1 MTDFNI
7 WPATNG
13 PNTDSGDASDISRGV
28 IFRLSATGWLKAIR
42 FYRGTTN
49 VGLPSVPGGGV
60 VRGRIYTVA
69 DGLPVSG
76 TDVTFTLSGT
86 GWQSAAL
93 AIPVQL
99 NANVSYKAVVL
110 TGNYTATG
118 GYFASGAGVGGIVQ
132 GIITAPDA
140 GGNPSG
146 IGSIQ
151 QGSFKQPTS
160 GIEYPNQYFNGGNYW
175 VDVTIADVDPG
186 SDIRTA
192 AGSVDATGLTVL
204 STDVSKVGVAESALP
219 VTVGLASDP
228 ASKTVDASVS
238 LPVSVALAAPESSK
252 LVDEAAALPVTV
264 GLVGTTSATG
274 AGVNAPVSEVLCS
287 SWANYLDVPQ
297 SMRDRLPDLTQD
309 DWQDLLMRA
318 SELLWMLSGRRW
330 MGGGCTETA
339 VLRSHPPTQG
349 RGEWPYD
356 RSWGF
361 CACWSDRWV
370 TDFLDIGYRH
380 NRTTL
385 GLVAVRLPRDPVTN
399 IVSVT
404 IDGAAFTD
412 YEMLRNGWLERTD
425 GKTWDV
431 CSGLT
436 SVTYQFGEPP
446 PPGGKQATIDLAF
459 ELGLERVGDD
469 KCRLPTNV
477 ITTTRQGVTI
487 TRMAAS
493 EFQALLR
500 TGIPSVDR
508 WLAAANPGS
517 RPARARVWSPDIPS
531 TVRTPQ

>member
-42 FYRGTTN
+42 FYRGTVN
-49 VGLPSVPGGGV
+49 VGLPASGGGV
-60 VRGRIYTVA
+60 VRGQIYTMA

-76 TDVTFTLSGT
+76 TDITFTLSGT

-99 NANVSYKAVVL
+99 NPNVSYKAVVL

-118 GYFASGAGVGGIVQ
+118 GYFSTGAGVGGIVQ
-132 GIITAPDA
+132 GIITCPDA

-146 IGSIQ
+146 IGAIQ
-151 QGSFKQPTS
+151 QGSFKQPTT

-186 SDIRTA
+186 SDIRDAT
-192 AGSVDATGLTVL
+192 GSVDATGLTVTG
-204 STDVSKVGVAESALP
+204 TDVSKIGVATSSVP
-219 VTVGLASDP
+219 VTVDVITDSAT
-228 ASKTVDASVS
+228 KTVDAAVT
-238 LPVSVALAAPESSK
+238 LPVSVGLLAPDSSK
-252 LVDEAAALPVTV
+252 LADEAAALPVTV
-264 GLVGTTSATG
+264 GLSGTTSATG
-274 AGVNAPVSEVLCS
+274 AGVNAPVSDVLCS

-297 SMRDRLPDLTQD
+297 YIKDKLPTITQD
-309 DWQDLLMRA
+309 VWQELLMRA

-339 VLRSHPPTQG
+339 VLRSQPPTQG
-349 RGEWPYD
+349 RGTWPYD
-356 RSWGF
+356 DSWGA
-361 CACWSDRWV
+361 CSCWSDRWV
-370 TDFLDIGYRH
+370 TGGPDVGYWH
-380 NRTTL
+380 NRSTL
-385 GLVAVRLPRDPVTN
+385 GLIAIRLPRDPLTN

-404 IDGAAFTD
+404 IDGQAFTE
-412 YEMLRNGWLERTD
+412 YQMLRNGWIERID
-425 GKTWDV
+425 GRTWDV

-436 SVTYQFGEPP
+436 SITYQFGEPP
-446 PPGGKQATIDLAF
+446 PPGGKQAAIDLAY
-459 ELGLERVGDD
+459 ELGRERTGDD
-469 KCRLPTNV
+469 KCRLPSNV
-477 ITTTRQGVTI
+477 VSTTRQGVTI

-500 TGIPSVDR
+500 TGLPEVDR
-508 WLAAANPGS
+508 WLAAVNPQS

-531 TVRTPQ
+531 AVRTPQ